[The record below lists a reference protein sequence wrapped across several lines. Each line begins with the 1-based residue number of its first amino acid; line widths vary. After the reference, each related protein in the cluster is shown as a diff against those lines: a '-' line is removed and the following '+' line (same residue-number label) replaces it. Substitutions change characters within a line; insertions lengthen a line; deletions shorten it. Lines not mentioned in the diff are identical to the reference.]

1 MALSL
6 PADVPVHGTGNSSE
20 SVLTTESPL
29 QPQSHQQQDAARQE
43 SPAQVSFPAS
53 STAAESDIV
62 LPSSVATGSAQLT
75 ALPPVADM
83 QALAKRIGMASRL
96 PGRAVSQTAPLAAGS
111 PAGSSHNLPQPLAIV
126 QAWAHAPAQSE
137 AVPPSR
143 LPSPAVGGP
152 PLVPIEVQAIIQKLV
167 LFIKVGPSGRACTHQ
182 SLLSG
187 AWPSPGP
194 LPEAD

>member
-1 MALSL
+1 MT
-6 PADVPVHGTGNSSE
+6 PEP
-20 SVLTTESPL
+20 PF
-29 QPQSHQQQDAARQE
+29 QPQNDEQQDAAIHEKAAKVPFQ
-43 SPAQVSFPAS
+43 AA
-53 STAAESDIV
+53 STAAGSDIA
-62 LPSSVATGSAQLT
+62 LPSSDATGSAQLT

-96 PGRAVSQTAPLAAGS
+96 PVRPVSQIAQLAAGS
-111 PAGSSHNLPQPLAIV
+111 PAGSSHSLPQPLAII
-126 QAWAHAPAQSE
+126 QAHAHAPAQSG

-143 LPSPAVGGP
+143 LPSPAVSGQ
-152 PLVPIEVQAIIQKLV
+152 PLVPVEVQAIIQKLV